1 MKRRFILDYH
11 AKPFGPWGHMAA
23 FRERFVAVFGE
34 PNMAAYQK
42 LADLL
47 QCSEDTARRLYLGR
61 EGDRYIQPKAFIL
74 PVLESVMGVAPGTW
88 GGTEPTKAPELPFEG
103 DTPGLHKGKDT
114 MPMGGELEESTPVTG
129 ADHAGFYEVSLS
141 RVASPWA
148 LMVLRN
154 LPPNLGELDAQ
165 GKLPVYLQLTDDR
178 ALMTIPHLTAG
189 AKHPWSG
196 VFIKDE
202 LTRLLQ
208 QAKPIDATKAFL
220 VMAIT
225 RDILVADAV
234 EKTAGT
240 VKMEDVLGTFRAG
253 IGDLCRLNDDL
264 KVLQVDTEDVAQDP
278 ATTDPRIGYIA
289 KRLRTIR
296 VGISALLR
304 NTFPNPQ

>member
-1 MKRRFILDYH
+1 MSRRFILDYH
-11 AKPFGPWGHMAA
+11 AQPFGPWGHMAA
-23 FRERFVAVFGE
+23 FRERFVSVFGE

-47 QCSEDTARRLYLGR
+47 QCSEDTARRLYLGK

-74 PVLESVMGVAPGTW
+74 PVLESIMGVAPGTW
-88 GGTEPTKAPELPFEG
+88 GGTEPAKAPELPFEG
-103 DTPGLHKGKDT
+103 KTIT
-114 MPMGGELEESTPVTG
+114 QEAMPMGGELEESTPVTG

-196 VFIKDE
+196 VFLKDE

-208 QAKPIDATKAFL
+208 QAKAIDAAKAFL
-220 VMAIT
+220 VMALT

-240 VKMEDVLGTFRAG
+240 VKMEDVLGKFRAG

-264 KVLQVDTEDVAQDP
+264 KVIQVDAEDVAADSP
-278 ATTDPRIGYIA
+278 KDPRVGFIA
-289 KRLRTIR
+289 KRIKTVRM
-296 VGISALLR
+296 GISTLLR